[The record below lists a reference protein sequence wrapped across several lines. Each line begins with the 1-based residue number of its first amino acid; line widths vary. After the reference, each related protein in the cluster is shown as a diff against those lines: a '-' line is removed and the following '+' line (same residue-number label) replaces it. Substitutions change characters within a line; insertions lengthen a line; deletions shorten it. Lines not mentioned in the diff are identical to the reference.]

1 MSELTKKSR
10 IQRWRVLIILVATV
24 WLVWRI
30 YTAPSPK
37 PVTPPAFE
45 GDSKDLKETV
55 VVPTLDAPIPAGK
68 NVIWCASFVS
78 AWKKIES
85 DITSAPLV
93 LEGNPPMADSLNKAP
108 DPRPDIPPSS
118 LYVAAGWNQKGIL
131 QTIASDLKKQ
141 FPGKT
146 PPTFPGIAPDAF
158 VAYSY
163 LEARIAFEIPY
174 FQNDEAFAFT
184 DRAGRKIDVS
194 SFGVRNKDA
203 YAYNNLRWQPK
214 ILYIT
219 REQHSGK
226 PLEYIVDLDRS
237 SKPNQIILALIEPKP
252 TLAESVADAEKKI
265 EDYRPGTQ
273 RDESLETN
281 DTLLVPDIVW
291 NITHHFSELEGKAFN
306 NARLPKQPIRIAQQ
320 DIAFRLDRSGAEIR
334 SEFKMPCLPA
344 PTHYVFNRPFLLYM
358 KMRGATQPYFAM
370 WVENA
375 ELLAKW
381 TPETGSEAEAEEKAG
396 ILR

>member
-1 MSELTKKSR
+1 MKK
-10 IQRWRVLIILVATV
+10 IIL
-24 WLVWRI
+24 LVLVLAAAAAASGIIWWQ

-37 PVTPPAFE
+37 PLTPPAFE

-55 VVPTLDAPIPAGK
+55 VVPTLDAPIPAGQ

-93 LEGNPPMADSLNKAP
+93 LEGNPPIADSLNKAP

-131 QTIASDLKKQ
+131 QTIESDLQKQ

-146 PPTFPGIAPDAF
+146 PPTFPGIAPEAF

-163 LEARIAFEIPY
+163 LEAKIAFGLPY
-174 FQNDEAFAFT
+174 FQNDRPLAFT
-184 DRAGRKIDVS
+184 DRAGRETEVS
-194 SFGVRNKDA
+194 SFGIRQQD
-203 YAYNNLRWQPK
+203 RSIRQQPRV
-214 ILYIT
+214 LYMA
-219 REQHSGK
+219 RKEKHSQ
-226 PLEYIVDLDRS
+226 PIEWIVDLDRS
-237 SKPNQIILALIEPKP
+237 SQPHQVILALVEPKP
-252 TLAESVADAEKKI
+252 TLGETVADSEKKI
-265 EDYRPGTQ
+265 ADYPPDTR
-273 RDESLETN
+273 RDGSLESN

-291 NITHHFSELEGKAFN
+291 NIAHRFTELEGRAFLN
-306 NARLPKQPIRIAQQ
+306 VQLKKQPIEVAKQ
-320 DIAFRLDRSGAEIR
+320 DIAFGLNRNGVELR
-334 SEFKMPCLPA
+334 SEARFGPKSA
-344 PTHYVFNRPFLLYM
+344 PTDYVFNRPFLLYM

-381 TPETGSEAEAEEKAG
+381 KPETGSEAEAEVGTKTG
-396 ILR
+396 D